1 MVGDYD
7 VMTYFGDST
16 SSKVQNFQHSLAT
29 LSQVPYK
36 SNIEK
41 MKSNIEK
48 MKTEKEINMFHSL
61 NTIITVSKS
70 LLVFPTNISKF
81 VVHEVFL
88 FLLP

>member
-29 LSQVPYK
+29 LSQLPY
-36 SNIEK
+36 
-41 MKSNIEK
+41 KSNIEK
-48 MKTEKEINMFHSL
+48 MKTEKEINVFHSL

-70 LLVFPTNISKF
+70 LLVFPTNISKICG
-81 VVHEVFL
+81 V
-88 FLLP
+88 